1 MKEIIRKVLGKI
13 IGLDSI
19 TRQINDL
26 DDKYKEQISTIHY
39 FLNNYCDITKFPH
52 DKDPNLCL
60 LQLCDIQL
68 LRIVDK
74 VLTKLNVTYWLDYG
88 TLLGAVRHKAF
99 IPWDDDMD
107 ISVVRSDYNR
117 LKAELPTELKKYDI
131 DVSLSDARLGI
142 GYKHLNTGIWLDIF
156 PDDILLSNQS
166 IEEVKD
172 DILCKQRNWRT
183 KILPIYGN
191 LTEKEVEIQKNRIFG
206 FPGEGINSYYIQ
218 APEMFGEY
226 MRIHHQETIFP
237 ISKISFAG
245 YEFCA
250 PHDVE
255 KFVTELYG
263 TNYMQFPKSG
273 VLHHDLGRGPLST
286 WAESSGTDMH
296 EVFMDLKVKA
306 DSL

>member
-206 FPGEGINSYYIQ
+206 FPVTIQRRYRSTVDYACDNKFCPLKCLTICYFLSEIGMFLFAYIRYFLYLY
-218 APEMFGEY
+218 AY
-226 MRIHHQETIFP
+226 ETT
-237 ISKISFAG
+237 G
-245 YEFCA
+245 Y
-250 PHDVE
+250 
-255 KFVTELYG
+255 
-263 TNYMQFPKSG
+263 
-273 VLHHDLGRGPLST
+273 
-286 WAESSGTDMH
+286 
-296 EVFMDLKVKA
+296 
-306 DSL
+306 